1 MKVYSSY
8 ENRIKFFKILRP
20 HLGNKS
26 NEMSYIDQLFGLE
39 GKVAVITG
47 GGGVLASEIG
57 IGLAKAGMKLAFI
70 DIDENAAKRAAH
82 FIIEQGGDAIGLQA
96 NVLVLDSLKTTRDR
110 IVELYGKIDLLLN
123 AAGGNLP
130 GATIPEDKTVFD
142 LEISDLDKVT
152 DLNFKGTVLPSIVFG
167 EVMAKQRSGNIINI
181 SSMAALQSITRV
193 VGYSAAKA
201 AVSNFTMWMAMEMA
215 QKFEGSV
222 RVNAIAPGFFI
233 GHQNRAVLLNPD
245 GSLTERSH
253 KVIANT
259 PMGRFGEAHELIGAV
274 LFLAGNS
281 ASFVTGVV
289 LPVDGGFSTYSGV

>member
-1 MKVYSSY
+1 
-8 ENRIKFFKILRP
+8 
-20 HLGNKS
+20 
-26 NEMSYIDQLFGLE
+26 MSYIDKLFALE

-57 IGLAKAGMKLAFI
+57 SGLSKAGMKIVFL
-70 DIDENAAKRAAH
+70 DINEEAAQKAAQ
-82 FIIEQGGDAIGLQA
+82 IIVESGGEAIGLKT
-96 NVLVLDSLKTTRDR
+96 NVLQLDTLKQTRDL
-110 IVELYGKIDLLLN
+110 VLSKYGKVDLLLN
-123 AAGGNLP
+123 AAGGNMP
-130 GATIPEDKTVFD
+130 GATIPEDKNIFD
-142 LEISDLDKVT
+142 LQIGDLDKVT
-152 DLNFKGTVLPSIVFG
+152 SLNFNGTVLPSMVFG

-201 AVSNFTMWMAMEMA
+201 AVSNFTIWMAMEMA
-215 QKFEGSV
+215 QKFEGTV

-233 GHQNRAVLLNPD
+233 GNQNRAVLLNPD

-259 PMGRFGEAHELIGAV
+259 PMGRFGEAHELVGAV
-274 LFLAGNS
+274 LFLASDS